1 MFLFQVNILEE
12 IKTANEGLDYSL
24 KKVANLLIASGM
36 TIPRAK
42 KKCRWL
48 EGYNHK
54 EVK

>member
-24 KKVANLLIASGM
+24 KKEATLLMASGM

-48 EGYNHK
+48 KGYSHK
-54 EVK
+54 GVK